1 MPWVISYIFAD
12 SFLHW
17 NCIYLI
23 LHIDPEVKQVWVIPI
38 SITYCQVSEY
48 FFYWLCPYSSDS
60 ELSESTVLAIV
71 EREVTS
77 ADKGTDC
84 SALIWRSEVRIK
96 YNF

>member
-1 MPWVISYIFAD
+1 MPWAISYIFAD

-17 NCIYLI
+17 NGIYLI

-38 SITYCQVSEY
+38 PYCQVSEY
-48 FFYWLCPYSSDS
+48 VFYWLGPYSSES
-60 ELSESTVLAIV
+60 ELTESTVLAIV
-71 EREVTS
+71 EREFTS
-77 ADKGTDC
+77 AEKRTDC